1 MKTGM
6 ATSIGFIVGI
16 RPQMLSDCLKSPDA
30 TGHATRDHPA
40 QTTVAADGRAVRAPG
55 LLRRRRPFLAP
66 FWLAGF
72 VVLASLAL
80 LYGVLR
86 ATIAFAGQTT
96 TVIVL
101 RHAEKASVPADDPSL
116 TPAGEARAQRL
127 RTLLGSNAVRAV
139 YASEARRTQD
149 TARPLASALSLPV
162 TVHPARDPQG
172 LLDAIGA
179 RPIGGTVV
187 VVGHSNTV
195 PDIVSRLTRG
205 KTRVVLRD
213 DEFDRIFIVTVT
225 RFGPPSV
232 VALQY

>member
-1 MKTGM
+1 MK
-6 ATSIGFIVGI
+6 
-16 RPQMLSDCLKSPDA
+16 
-30 TGHATRDHPA
+30 
-40 QTTVAADGRAVRAPG
+40 APR

-66 FWLAGF
+66 FWLVGF
-72 VVLASLAL
+72 VALASVAL
-80 LYGVLR
+80 LWGVLR
-86 ATIAFAGQTT
+86 ATIAFAGETT

-101 RHAEKASVPADDPSL
+101 RHAEKAAVPADDPPL
-116 TPAGEARAQRL
+116 TPAGEARAERL
-127 RTLLGSNAVRAV
+127 RALLIGNPVLAV

-179 RPIGGTVV
+179 RHVGGTVV

-205 KTRVVLRD
+205 KARVALRD
-213 DEFDRIFIVTVT
+213 DEFDRIFVVTVT
-225 RFGPPSV
+225 RFGPPGV
-232 VALQY
+232 VSLRY

>member
-1 MKTGM
+1 MK
-6 ATSIGFIVGI
+6 
-16 RPQMLSDCLKSPDA
+16 
-30 TGHATRDHPA
+30 
-40 QTTVAADGRAVRAPG
+40 APG
-55 LLRRRRPFLAP
+55 ILSRRRPFLAP
-66 FWLAGF
+66 FWLVGF
-72 VVLASLAL
+72 VALASVAL

-86 ATIAFAGQTT
+86 ATIAFAGETT

-101 RHAEKASVPADDPSL
+101 RHAEKA
-116 TPAGEARAQRL
+116 
-127 RTLLGSNAVRAV
+127 LLINNPVLAV

-179 RPIGGTVV
+179 SHVGGTVV

-205 KTRVVLRD
+205 KARVALRD
-213 DEFDRIFIVTVT
+213 DEFDRIFVVTVT
-225 RFGPPSV
+225 RFGPPGV
-232 VALQY
+232 VSLRY

>member
-1 MKTGM
+1 MRPP
-6 ATSIGFIVGI
+6 GI
-16 RPQMLSDCLKSPDA
+16 
-30 TGHATRDHPA
+30 
-40 QTTVAADGRAVRAPG
+40 
-55 LLRRRRPFLAP
+55 LRRRRPFLAP

-72 VVLASLAL
+72 VALASVAL

-86 ATIAFAGQTT
+86 ATIAFAGETT

-101 RHAEKASVPADDPSL
+101 RHAEKALVPADDPPL
-116 TPAGEARAQRL
+116 TLAGEARAQRL
-127 RTLLGSNAVRAV
+127 RTLLGSNPVLAV

-162 TVHPARDPQG
+162 TVHPARDPRG

-179 RPIGGTVV
+179 QHVGGTVV

-205 KTRVVLRD
+205 KARVELRD
-213 DEFDRIFIVTVT
+213 DEFDRVFIVTVT
-225 RFGPPSV
+225 RFGPPRV
-232 VALQY
+232 VDLRF

>member
-1 MKTGM
+1 MK
-6 ATSIGFIVGI
+6 
-16 RPQMLSDCLKSPDA
+16 
-30 TGHATRDHPA
+30 
-40 QTTVAADGRAVRAPG
+40 APR

-66 FWLAGF
+66 FWLVGF
-72 VVLASLAL
+72 VALASVAL

-86 ATIAFAGQTT
+86 ATIAFAGETT

-101 RHAEKASVPADDPSL
+101 RHAEKAAVPAD
-116 TPAGEARAQRL
+116 EARAERL
-127 RTLLGSNAVRAV
+127 RALLIGNPVLAV

-179 RPIGGTVV
+179 RHVGGTVV

-205 KTRVVLRD
+205 KARVALRD

-225 RFGPPSV
+225 RFGPPGV
-232 VALQY
+232 VALRY

>member
-1 MKTGM
+1 MK
-6 ATSIGFIVGI
+6 
-16 RPQMLSDCLKSPDA
+16 
-30 TGHATRDHPA
+30 
-40 QTTVAADGRAVRAPG
+40 APG
-55 LLRRRRPFLAP
+55 FLRRRRPFLAP

-72 VVLASLAL
+72 VALASVAL

-86 ATIAFAGQTT
+86 ATIAFAGKTT

-101 RHAEKASVPADDPSL
+101 RHAEKALAPVDDPPL
-116 TPAGEARAQRL
+116 TPVGEARAQRL
-127 RTLLGSNAVRAV
+127 RSLLINNPVRAV

-172 LLDAIGA
+172 LLDAIGG
-179 RPIGGTVV
+179 RHIGGTVV

-205 KTRVVLRD
+205 KARVALRD

-225 RFGPPSV
+225 RFGPPAV
-232 VALQY
+232 VALRY